1 MGGAATNGNNGSHP
15 ADTAAPLLSVRGVD
29 FAYGGLQV
37 LFGVDLDVPAG
48 EILGLLGTNGA
59 GKSTLLRAVSGLG
72 RVQAGEVMFDG
83 EVITAEATEDR
94 VRRGL
99 VMLPG
104 GKAVF
109 PSLTVEENLTAG
121 VYTFVFDRER
131 AGARVA
137 SALELFPIL
146 GERMAQRADTLSG
159 GEQQMLA
166 LAKAF
171 LLEPRLLLIDEL
183 TLGLAP
189 VAVEALL
196 AAIEGFRATGM
207 TIVLVEQSLNV
218 AIALCD
224 RAVFMERGQIR
235 FSGSPAELLERGDL
249 ARAVFFDGGPS

>member
-1 MGGAATNGNNGSHP
+1 VGGPSTNGSTP
-15 ADTAAPLLSVRGVD
+15 PLLSVRGVD
-29 FAYGGLQV
+29 FSYGSLQV
-37 LFGVDLDVPAG
+37 LFGVDLDVAPG

-72 RVQAGEVMFDG
+72 RVQAGEITFDG
-83 EVITAEATEDR
+83 APITDEATEDR

-109 PSLTVEENLTAG
+109 PSLTVEENLTAA
-121 VYTFVFDRER
+121 VFTFVFDRARATER
-131 AGARVA
+131 VDE
-137 SALELFPIL
+137 ALALFPKL
-146 GERMAQRADTLSG
+146 RDRMGQHAGTLSG

-171 LLEPRLLLIDEL
+171 VLEPRMLLIDEL

-189 VAVEALL
+189 VAVQALL
-196 AAIEGFRATGM
+196 EAVATFRAGGM

-235 FSGSPAELLERGDL
+235 FSGPPAELLERGDL
-249 ARAVFFDGGPS
+249 ARAVFFDGGPT

>member
-1 MGGAATNGNNGSHP
+1 VAEASSNGS
-15 ADTAAPLLSVRGVD
+15 ADSHAVEERPLLSVRGVN
-29 FAYGGLQV
+29 FSYGSLQV
-37 LFGVDLDVPAG
+37 LFGVDLDVAPG

-72 RVQAGEVMFDG
+72 RLQAGEITFDG
-83 EVITAEATEDR
+83 ERITTEPAEGR
-94 VRRGL
+94 VQRGL

-104 GKAVF
+104 GKGVF
-109 PSLTVEENLTAG
+109 PSLTVEENLTAAAF
-121 VYTFVFDRER
+121 TFVFDRRR
-131 AGARVA
+131 ATARVA
-137 SALELFPIL
+137 GALELFPAL
-146 GERMAQRADTLSG
+146 RGRMGQRAGTLSG

-171 LLEPRLLLIDEL
+171 VLEPRLLLIDEL

-189 VAVEALL
+189 VAVQALL
-196 AAIEGFRATGM
+196 EAVERFRASGM

-235 FSGSPAELLERGDL
+235 FSGPPAELLERGDL
-249 ARAVFFDGGPS
+249 ARAVFFDGGAT